1 MKYVLPGLLI
11 LLIIFRYFTTRPV
24 YINGQTIRITSA
36 VLSDPIKY
44 STAQYLHLAGLKIY
58 LPLFPEVSY
67 GDKIIVEG
75 IVNDGKLE
83 NPKLI
88 TQKFMKAGGSKTF
101 LSGFR
106 NSIISF
112 YQKVLPEP
120 MGGLLGGIVIGAKG
134 SLSADFYNQTKNVGV
149 AHVVVASGTNI
160 TFVVSFLMGV
170 VTLVLSRKKA
180 IVFVI
185 VGIILYLFIS
195 GFDAPLV
202 RAAIMASILFLS
214 QETGRLVSAW
224 RILILTAALM
234 LVYNPDWIL
243 DIGFILSFVST
254 MSLMLFEKRIRNYL
268 HKVPEV
274 LKEGLSTSLAAQIG
288 VSPILFVTFGQFNV
302 LSPVVNALILWT
314 VPYLMILGAIGGVT
328 GLIFPFLGKIVLWVC
343 YPLLWWFVHIVTLFN
358 F

>member
-24 YINGQTIRITSA
+24 YTNGQTVRITSA

-44 STAQYLHLAGLKIY
+44 STSQYLRLAGLKVY
-58 LPLFPEVSY
+58 LPVVPEISY

-75 IVNDGKLE
+75 VVNDGKLE

-88 TQKFMKAGGSKTF
+88 TPKLTRVGKDKTF

-112 YQKVLPEP
+112 YQKILPEP

-134 SLSADFYNQTKNVGV
+134 ALSADFYNQTKFVGV

-170 VTLVLSRKKA
+170 TTLILPRKKA
-180 IVFVI
+180 IFFVI
-185 VGIILYLFIS
+185 FGIISYLFIS

-214 QETGRLVSAW
+214 QETGRLVSTW
-224 RILILTAALM
+224 RILILNAALM
-234 LVYNPDWIL
+234 LV
-243 DIGFILSFVST
+243 
-254 MSLMLFEKRIRNYL
+254 
-268 HKVPEV
+268 
-274 LKEGLSTSLAAQIG
+274 
-288 VSPILFVTFGQFNV
+288 
-302 LSPVVNALILWT
+302 
-314 VPYLMILGAIGGVT
+314 
-328 GLIFPFLGKIVLWVC
+328 
-343 YPLLWWFVHIVTLFN
+343 
-358 F
+358 